1 MKNFVFLTILGVIL
15 VSCAGSDKLNNYG
28 FTGDVI
34 SKTDTVYNVVYKFG
48 KPEKGDIKAVIETF
62 FDANNNDTLICSY
75 SKDGELTSKVV
86 SKRNTEGDI
95 ETWVE
100 YVMQDFPGM
109 DHSKYKSITT
119 ETYSY
124 VKKEGKIQTISI
136 KSKYEEEVA
145 DSVRLSDDEPTTY
158 VSETNTK
165 TEYRYDSVPSDFKVT
180 TDSLT
185 VSYMN
190 NENLPEASFFNYG
203 LITYEY
209 NDKGL
214 VTKSTYSS
222 YDKTDKSENFFEYE
236 YDDNGNVSK
245 QTLFLIENGE
255 KKASEMKFTHYNCK
269 Q

>member
-1 MKNFVFLTILGVIL
+1 
-15 VSCAGSDKLNNYG
+15 
-28 FTGDVI
+28 
-34 SKTDTVYNVVYKFG
+34 
-48 KPEKGDIKAVIETF
+48 
-62 FDANNNDTLICSY
+62 
-75 SKDGELTSKVV
+75 
-86 SKRNTEGDI
+86 
-95 ETWVE
+95 
-100 YVMQDFPGM
+100 MQDFPGM

>member
-1 MKNFVFLTILGVIL
+1 MKNFVLLTILGVIL

-48 KPEKGDIKAVIETF
+48 KLEKGDIKAVIETF

-75 SKDGELTSKVV
+75 SKEGELTSKVV
-86 SKRNTEGDI
+86 SKRNSEGDI
-95 ETWVE
+95 ETLVE
-100 YVMQDFPGM
+100 YIMQDFPGM
-109 DHSKYKSITT
+109 DHSKYKSINT

-124 VKKEGKIQTISI
+124 VKKHGKIESVSV
-136 KSKYEEEVA
+136 KSKYEEDVA
-145 DSVRLSDDEPTTY
+145 DSVRLSADDPKTY

-165 TEYRYDSVPSDFKVT
+165 TEYRYGTIPSDFKVT
-180 TDSLT
+180 SDNLT
-185 VSYMN
+185 VSYMSD
-190 NENLPEASFFNYG
+190 NELLEASFYNYG
-203 LITYEY
+203 FITYEY

-214 VTKSTYSS
+214 ITKSSYSS
-222 YDKTDKSENFFEYE
+222 NDKTDKSENFFEYE
-236 YDDNGNVSK
+236 YDDKGNVSK

-255 KKASEMKFTHYNCK
+255 KKAFELKTTRYNLV